1 MPVMVAGV
9 GPRSRLSA
17 GCVAAQSHKQ
27 CSVSAAFSQV
37 LPANRGKR
45 KWTRRDSNSWPPPCE
60 GGELVFQR
68 FLEIAKCLQI
78 TAFLRSCLSQP
89 FRRFTR
95 VAARLLHFGLSL

>member
-27 CSVSAAFSQV
+27 CLASAATSQV
-37 LPANRGKR
+37 LPANRRKR
-45 KWTRRDSNSWPPPCE
+45 EVDPRGLEPLTSAMRGQRDSFP
-60 GGELVFQR
+60 EL
-68 FLEIAKCLQI
+68 AKLLQT
-78 TAFLRSCLSQP
+78 TAFLRWRFSQP

-95 VAARLLHFGLSL
+95 VAARLLHRR